1 MALKLIREAHL
12 ASTLSKDELKALSI
26 IKEATGK
33 DTIAAM
39 LNEAFVPTA
48 DDFDAWMRV
57 VVGEAQDRGINL
69 NKRAEFMQLVM
80 DVLENDPANP
90 PFEMQEAIAKKL
102 WADYKAAK
110 DEVRI
115 NKMAAAREEEEQAEK
130 ARKLIASR
138 YAQGPTAVMPQADED
153 EESGF
158 EQAYKAAKG
167 MEEEEDGNDW
177 YDSHGR
183 PNPHGAYDAGGHF
196 HRDRVV
202 DQMDRSTQLPR
213 TPKKYEEEEDGMSF
227 LKDVLSNRGED
238 RGEIDKG
245 SFSSHMRGDDDGFDE
260 YDDDGD
266 ATFNP
271 DEYSV
276 DDEDVF
282 TSDDE
287 GGCSCDDE
295 DLDDEDLDD
304 EDTGPSDE
312 EIDVDVKRE
321 EPEKAYSEEEAVK
334 SFFRQAATAPRS
346 MMTQAIKDIEGEGKK
361 AWTSSNVPK
370 NPHPQKS
377 AAYRAWQR
385 GMLAA
390 AKEALGIQDKPK
402 DPKAKAKKKK

>member
-1 MALKLIREAHL
+1 MALKMIREAHL
-12 ASTLSKDELKALSI
+12 ASTLGKDELKALSI

-33 DTIAAM
+33 DTIASV
-39 LNEAFVPTA
+39 LNEAFTPTA

-90 PFEMQEAIAKKL
+90 PFEIQEAIAKKL

-138 YAQGPTAVMPQADED
+138 YAQGPVALPQADED

-167 MEEEEDGNDW
+167 MEDEENEEW
-177 YDSHGR
+177 YDSHGNPS
-183 PNPHGAYDAGGHF
+183 PNGAYDAGGHF
-196 HRDRVV
+196 HRERAMGNTR
-202 DQMDRSTQLPR
+202 QQ
-213 TPKKYEEEEDGMSF
+213 PKKYEDEEDSMSF
-227 LKDVLSNRGED
+227 LKDVINDRGED

-245 SFSSHMRGDDDGFDE
+245 SFRSHLRGDDEFDE
-260 YDDDGD
+260 YDEDGD

-287 GGCSCDDE
+287 DRCSCDDE
-295 DLDDEDLDD
+295 DDVDDEVVGEDDLDS
-304 EDTGPSDE
+304 EDMGPPDE
-312 EIDVDVKRE
+312 EVDVDVKRE